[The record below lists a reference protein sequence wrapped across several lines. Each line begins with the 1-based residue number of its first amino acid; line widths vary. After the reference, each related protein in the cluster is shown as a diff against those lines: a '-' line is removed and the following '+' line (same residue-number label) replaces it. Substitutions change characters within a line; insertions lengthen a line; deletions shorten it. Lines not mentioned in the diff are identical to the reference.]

1 MNDVEDRPFRAA
13 FDGEG
18 GALARE
24 RSNGK
29 ISKTKCNKMLRGA
42 TIKSVRG
49 FFGNVIKGMK
59 PGF

>member
-1 MNDVEDRPFRAA
+1 MVWKSGLSGPRSMAKA
-13 FDGEG
+13 